1 MEVKVFKL
9 EGNNIGEVLD
19 KIFTEVMGCKCK
31 AEEEKIPEKDP
42 RTVEDALI
50 YVESL
55 ERLGKKLGMK
65 HPYVITRFLDKISE
79 ASEVAAFSMILKEIA
94 ITLDKK
100 YEDHISKS
108 DEIYVISTIDGKIMK
123 VKEIRKIKS
132 FKNFAAFRT
141 LEDARTACRILKSM
155 LKDMFSGKQ
164 KD

>member
-19 KIFTEVMGCKCK
+19 KIFTEVVKCKYK
-31 AEEEKIPEKDP
+31 AEEKKVPKKDP
-42 RTVEDALI
+42 RTIEDALI

-55 ERLGKKLGMK
+55 ERFGKKLNMSPGEASK
-65 HPYVITRFLDKISE
+65 FLDVITQ

-94 ITLDKK
+94 ITLDRK
-100 YEDHISKS
+100 YKDHISNS
-108 DEIYVISTIDGKIMK
+108 EDIYVISTIDGKIMK
-123 VKEIRKIKS
+123 VKEVKKIKS

-141 LEDARTACRILKSM
+141 LEDARTACRLLKPM